1 MCGVAGIIRTP
12 EATAKGFGSDNL
24 ALDLLDMLWCVRH
37 RGLDATG
44 VAVFETRD
52 RADLVRL
59 RATMPDPQLLGDL
72 ETIIARHGR
81 QEDARTYQGEGIFT
95 FYDGMIQMDPGHI
108 TALHKAIDNHPRLCV
123 HSLGQALTIYKDQ
136 GSAQD
141 VRRRH
146 NIDKGVVSH
155 GIGHVRLAT
164 ESAEDINAAHPF
176 SSPCFPELAI
186 VHNGQFTN
194 YFNLR
199 RYLESK
205 GVRFKTAND
214 SEMAAHYLAYRM
226 GVDGLSLEDALR
238 DGLEAFDGIFTI
250 LAATPTAIGIV
261 KDKLAIKP
269 LLVHEHHGLVLFG
282 SEQISL
288 TPILSDVF
296 ANEID
301 PGVVTT
307 WSV

>member
-1 MCGVAGIIRTP
+1 MCGVAGIIRSK
-12 EATAKGFGSDNL
+12 EAQAQGYGSDNL

-37 RGLDATG
+37 RGMDATG
-44 VAVFETRD
+44 VAVYETRPK
-52 RADLVRL
+52 VRL
-59 RATMPDPQLLGDL
+59 RASMPDPALVGEL
-72 ETIIARHGR
+72 EGIIA
-81 QEDARTYQGEGIFT
+81 QYAKQLEARTYQGQGIFT
-95 FYDGMIQMDPGHI
+95 FYDGVVEMAAADV
-108 TALHKAIDNHPRLCV
+108 TTLHKAIDAHEKLCV
-123 HSLGQALTIYKDQ
+123 HSIGEHVAVFKDQ
-136 GSAQD
+136 GTAQQI
-141 VRRRH
+141 RERH
-146 NIDKGVVSH
+146 NIDKGDVSH

-176 SSPCFPELAI
+176 VSPLMPELSI

-214 SEMAAHYLAYRM
+214 SEMACHYIAYRM
-226 GVDGLSLEDALR
+226 GVDGMSLEEALT
-238 DGLEAFDGIFTI
+238 DGLDAFDGVFTI
-250 LAATPTAIGIV
+250 LAATPTQVGIV

-269 LLVHEHHGLVLFG
+269 LLVYEHHGLTLFG

-288 TPILSDVF
+288 TPIFSDVF
-296 ANEID
+296 AHEID
-301 PGVVTT
+301 PGMVQT